1 MNPSR
6 AKSRANKLAP
16 HEPPKCNA
24 PGVNMMNVDKNLL
37 EAQVHGF
44 GRFTL
49 IIGMLLI
56 VLGAFG
62 VVVPVLFSFVTATLF
77 AWLLIISGLVWAWHG
92 YQHGKGLID
101 WLKAIL
107 LLTVGVLILFQ
118 PVIGIASI
126 ALLFSAYFLLDA
138 FVSFFLSSKTV
149 QMGVRLWMIFNGLID
164 IALAVVFLLNWPD
177 AALWMVG
184 LFVGISLIFDGWA
197 LTMIGWS
204 MRRNSKLM

>member
-1 MNPSR
+1 MSNI
-6 AKSRANKLAP
+6 
-16 HEPPKCNA
+16 ETQ
-24 PGVNMMNVDKNLL
+24 LL
-37 EAQVHGF
+37 DAQVHGF

-49 IIGMLLI
+49 IIGLVLI
-56 VLGAFG
+56 VLGAVG
-62 VVVPVLFSFVTATLF
+62 VMAPVIFSFITATLF
-77 AWLLIISGLVWAWHG
+77 AWLLIVSGLVWAWHG
-92 YQHGKGLID
+92 YQHGRSLMD

-138 FVSFFLSSKTV
+138 FVSFFLSSKTA
-149 QMGVRLWMIFNGLID
+149 QMGIRIWMIFNGLID

-204 MRRNSKLM
+204 IRRQSKLM